1 MTWPV
6 VVLGTLWV
14 GLVAARAVE
23 RRPVRRVAVLRQAS
37 QEAGRTSD
45 DAPRRRRRPVALSGR
60 SKRWDRTVLTMAV
73 ALVALLMF
81 GPVGAALA
89 GVCVP
94 LLSRVREQ
102 RSSRARLTVLRARL
116 PDAMDFLV
124 VAGAAGLAP
133 RQALGL
139 VAQRGPPELRPA
151 FAEVVARA
159 GRGEPWARAVPHLV
173 SSVGEPARAIVH
185 AIVAAE
191 QDGAPMGTVLS
202 RLADDARRQRRH
214 DLEAAVRRLPVRLS
228 FPLVCCSLPAFVLL
242 TVVPLVAAGLRR
254 LGPVAL

>member
-6 VVLGTLWV
+6 AVAAAMWVVLIV
-14 GLVAARAVE
+14 ARAVE
-23 RRPVRRVAVLRQAS
+23 RRPVRRIALLRQWPAAS
-37 QEAGRTSD
+37 EPAD
-45 DAPRRRRRPVALSGR
+45 DAARPSRRPPDALSGR
-60 SKRWDRTVLTMAV
+60 WRLTLLSAAV
-73 ALVALLMF
+73 VIVAAMVIGPIGAGLVA
-81 GPVGAALA
+81 
-89 GVCVP
+89 VCVP
-94 LLSRVREQ
+94 LLGWVRAQ
-102 RSSRARLTVLRARL
+102 RASRARLTVLRARL
-116 PDAMDFLV
+116 PDAMDLLV

-151 FAEVVARA
+151 FSEVVARA
-159 GRGEPWARAVPHLV
+159 GAGEPWARAVPHLV
-173 SSVGEPARAIVH
+173 SSAGEPARAIVH

-214 DLEAAVRRLPVRLS
+214 DLEAAVRRLPVQLS

>member
-23 RRPVRRVAVLRQAS
+23 RRPVRRIAELRQGS
-37 QEAGRTSD
+37 QGAGRRSADT
-45 DAPRRRRRPVALSGR
+45 PLRRRRPVAFAGGSR
-60 SKRWDRTVLTMAV
+60 RWDRTVLTTAV
-73 ALVALLMF
+73 PVVVLLMF

-89 GVCVP
+89 AVCVP
-94 LLSRVREQ
+94 LLFRVREQ

-116 PDAMDFLV
+116 PDAMDLLV

-159 GRGEPWARAVPHLV
+159 GTGEPWARAVPHLV
-173 SSVGEPARAIVH
+173 SSVGESARAIVH

>member
-1 MTWPV
+1 
-6 VVLGTLWV
+6 VLIT
-14 GLVAARAVE
+14 A
-23 RRPVRRVAVLRQAS
+23 VAV
-37 QEAGRTSD
+37 
-45 DAPRRRRRPVALSGR
+45 
-60 SKRWDRTVLTMAV
+60 
-73 ALVALLMF
+73 VALLVV

-89 GVCVP
+89 AVCVP
-94 LLSRVREQ
+94 VLARVRAQ
-102 RSSRARLTVLRARL
+102 RASRARLAALRARL
-116 PDAMDFLV
+116 PDAMDLLV

-133 RQALGL
+133 RHALRL

-159 GRGEPWARAVPHLV
+159 GTGEPWTRAVPHLV

-185 AIVAAE
+185 AIVATE

-214 DLEAAVRRLPVRLS
+214 DLEAAVRRLPVRLT

>member
-1 MTWPV
+1 MTWAV
-6 VVLGTLWV
+6 AVLGSLWV
-14 GLVAARAVE
+14 GLLVARAVE
-23 RRPVRRVAVLRQAS
+23 RRPVPRIAVLRRAS
-37 QEAGRTSD
+37 QEAGQTSD
-45 DAPRRRRRPVALSGR
+45 ETPPRRSPVAFAGR
-60 SKRWDRTVLTMAV
+60 SRRWDRTLLTTAV
-73 ALVALLMF
+73 AVVALLAA

-89 GVCVP
+89 AVCVP
-94 LLSRVREQ
+94 LLARVRAQ
-102 RSSRARLTVLRARL
+102 RVSRARLTVLRARL
-116 PDAMDFLV
+116 PDAMDLLV

-133 RQALGL
+133 RQALEL

-159 GRGEPWARAVPHLV
+159 GTGEPWARAVPHLV
-173 SSVGEPARAIVH
+173 ASVGEPARAIVH
-185 AIVAAE
+185 AIIAAE

>member
-1 MTWPV
+1 MTWPIV
-6 VVLGTLWV
+6 VSGILWV
-14 GLVAARAVE
+14 GLVVARAVE

-45 DAPRRRRRPVALSGR
+45 DAPLRRRPPVGLSGR
-60 SKRWDRTVLTMAV
+60 SKRWDRTVLTVAV
-73 ALVALLMF
+73 AVVALLMF
-81 GPVGAALA
+81 GPVGSALA
-89 GVCVP
+89 AVCVP

-102 RSSRARLTVLRARL
+102 RASRARLTVLRARL
-116 PDAMDFLV
+116 PDAMDLLV

-159 GRGEPWARAVPHLV
+159 GTGEPWARAVPHLV

-191 QDGAPMGTVLS
+191 QDGAPMGTVLG